1 MIPRINLRA
10 HLDMIPR
17 DDPVKVEQRLT
28 PDRLS
33 SYMDVMGE
41 NLLQA
46 LNLYKWNIALSGAV

>member
-1 MIPRINLRA
+1 MVRNMPEMSN
-10 HLDMIPR
+10 
-17 DDPVKVEQRLT
+17 DPVKVEQRLT